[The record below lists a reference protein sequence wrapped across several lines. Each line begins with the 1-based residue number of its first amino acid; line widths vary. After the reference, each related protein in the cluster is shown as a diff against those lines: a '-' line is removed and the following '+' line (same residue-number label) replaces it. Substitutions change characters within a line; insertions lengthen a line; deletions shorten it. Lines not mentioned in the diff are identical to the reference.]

1 MGNCYPRRKL
11 TEEEYEYV
19 NMLHEI
25 QTNVFTKIEDTN
37 ILVGIPFTK
46 SRYTYF
52 QIIKTYQLNH
62 AKSYRE
68 FIVIMEEVL
77 KYVEDE
83 LKPKLK
89 NNFLIV

>member
-1 MGNCYPRRKL
+1 MGNCNTRRKL
-11 TEEEYEYV
+11 TEEEYEYL
-19 NMLHEI
+19 NMLYEI
-25 QTNVFTKIEDTN
+25 ENNVFTKIEDTN
-37 ILVGIPFTK
+37 ILVVIPFTK
-46 SRYTYF
+46 SHHAYF